1 VRPFLSFIVLAL
13 IAVAA
18 AISVRF
24 DPGNVVLFYPPYRI
38 DLSLNLFAILAIV
51 LFFLIYSLVRVAR
64 KTMQM
69 PQRVAEY
76 RERQAE
82 RRGHRAL
89 RQAMQAYF
97 EGRFGQAERQAQGA
111 QEWPETAALASL
123 VAARAA
129 HRMTEYGRRDEWLR
143 RADVTESMRAARL
156 MTEAEC
162 LVDARDSTRALDAVT
177 RLQAG
182 GARHIQ
188 ALRLALR
195 ANQYAGEWDEV
206 LRILR
211 ILDKRDAIHPIAARE
226 IKILAYRA
234 LLAARQTDRY
244 ALIAFW
250 QDVPA
255 SDRPIPEV
263 ALSAARAFNNAE
275 LGYQARLVI
284 EGALAAEWDSRLIDA
299 YAVCVEE
306 RATAQIDRAERWRV
320 DHPRDAHLN
329 YVLGVLCARE
339 RLWGKARHYFEE
351 ALSDTNESHLIA
363 QIHLGMAEISDAIG
377 ETESA
382 AEQYR
387 LAALTGL
394 SHPA

>member
-18 AISVRF
+18 AIGVRF
-24 DPGNVVLFYPPYRI
+24 DPGNVVLFYPPYRV

-51 LFFLIYSLVRVAR
+51 LFFVIYSVVRLAQNTVE
-64 KTMQM
+64 M
-69 PQRVAEY
+69 PKRVAEY
-76 RERQAE
+76 RERLSE

-129 HRMTEYGRRDEWLR
+129 HRMTEYGRRDDWLK
-143 RADVTESMRAARL
+143 RADANESMRAARL

-211 ILDKRDAIHPIAARE
+211 ILDKRDAIHASAARE

-234 LLAARQTDRY
+234 LLTARQSDRY

-250 QDVPA
+250 QDVPP
-255 SDRPIPEV
+255 SDRRIPEV
-263 ALSAARAFNNAE
+263 ALAACGAFNAAE

-284 EGALAAEWDSRLIDA
+284 EGALQADWDPRLVDA
-299 YAVCVEE
+299 YASCVEE
-306 RATAQIDRAERWRV
+306 RATAQIERAERWTTE
-320 DHPRDAHLN
+320 HPSDAHLS

-339 RLWGKARHYFEE
+339 QLWGKARRYFEE
-351 ALSDTNESHLIA
+351 ALAKTTESRLLAH
-363 QIHLGMAEISDAIG
+363 IHLGMAEMANAIG
-377 ETESA
+377 ETADA
-382 AEQYR
+382 AEHYR
-387 LAALTGL
+387 LAALVGL
-394 SHPA
+394 ARA